1 VIVFA
6 DETLTEVAPPWA
18 NLGASSMSAWVIFRR
33 KSMSDGSP
41 LSPKLGTQV
50 GHRLEVDSVPK
61 ADSCNAAMLPNGF
74 RASLHGSNPEP
85 RMSALGQ
92 KRTCGQA

>member
-1 VIVFA
+1 MIVFA

-74 RASLHGSNPEP
+74 RASP

-92 KRTCGQA
+92 KRTPSLGDVRFTS